1 MEVRQ
6 DVLDELLAI
15 GRDLAGA
22 CERIRDVI
30 GCDDGIG
37 NVTYLVTNHKSGL
50 VEPLVYDMDGNGFFL
65 ESDGTLFAVPF

>member
-15 GRDLAGA
+15 GRDLAGV

-30 GCDDGIG
+30 GCDDCIG
-37 NVTYLVTNHKSGL
+37 DAVFMVSCDKSG
-50 VEPLVYDMDGNGFFL
+50 VIDPLVYDRDGTCYYL
-65 ESDGTLFAVPF
+65 EPDGTLFTIPF